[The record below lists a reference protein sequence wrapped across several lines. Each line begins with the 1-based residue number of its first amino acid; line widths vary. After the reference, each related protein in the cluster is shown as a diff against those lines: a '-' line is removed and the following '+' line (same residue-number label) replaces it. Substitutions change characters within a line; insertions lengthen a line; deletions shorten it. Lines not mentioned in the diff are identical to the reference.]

1 MGMSVFRNARIFYT
15 KIPSFLST
23 NYVKYTKN
31 FIEAHK
37 NSVELFDG
45 EEVYKISKKLYLMY
59 FRNDFNKQTPH
70 YHIGSPDNK
79 ENLYNNGGGKRIL
92 FGITDTGIN
101 INTYYNSM
109 VIPSSS
115 MCMIVFP
122 GSPPCLH
129 QFTGIS
135 EKGYGTSLFS
145 YHSGKDVSEFY
156 SIMNDFTVRLNISIP
171 KN

>member
-1 MGMSVFRNARIFYT
+1 
-15 KIPSFLST
+15 
-23 NYVKYTKN
+23 
-31 FIEAHK
+31 
-37 NSVELFDG
+37 
-45 EEVYKISKKLYLMY
+45 MY

-115 MCMIVFP
+115 MCVIVFP

-145 YHSGKDVSEFY
+145 YHSGKNVSEFY